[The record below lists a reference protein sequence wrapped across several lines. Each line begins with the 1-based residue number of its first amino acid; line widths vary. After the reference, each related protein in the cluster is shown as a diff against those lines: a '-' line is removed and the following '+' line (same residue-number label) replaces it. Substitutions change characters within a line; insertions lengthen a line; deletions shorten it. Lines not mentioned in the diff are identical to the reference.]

1 MPASLSRQRYVNQ
14 VTQSTNL
21 RLSMTV
27 ASKELSFFY
36 QWLRVCFLDCMCSL
50 ISAFMRP
57 VTYLH
62 NWPKLAA
69 KEQARYFRAHCI
81 HDSDE
86 RSHSSAIGFQRWNTF
101 KIKIKLY
108 HAGQNTCQNCLW
120 SYFVFSI
127 WERLHVRCLVKGALQ
142 KTNKKKTWKVMGW
155 PSVNFIQDGQKT
167 FLPPTCVLFGS
178 SFVCF
183 VFWLI
188 KWHFNTFCIFVRA
201 KNVIVHWYLYR
212 VGTVISTAVNECKS
226 RVWILLQTCLAWKSP
241 FLSQLGM
248 GIVKR
253 SSCVRVFDANLSN
266 ALCSSARHG
275 ACEGTFSNY
284 YLSTP
289 NLIAGFCCDLKKT
302 LAQNTF
308 SVYKCS

>member
-142 KTNKKKTWKVMGW
+142 KTKKKQNLKG
-155 PSVNFIQDGQKT
+155 DGM
-167 FLPPTCVLFGS
+167 
-178 SFVCF
+178 
-183 VFWLI
+183 
-188 KWHFNTFCIFVRA
+188 A
-201 KNVIVHWYLYR
+201 
-212 VGTVISTAVNECKS
+212 
-226 RVWILLQTCLAWKSP
+226 
-241 FLSQLGM
+241 LSQLHSRRA
-248 GIVKR
+248 IHILTTHLRVVRFKFCLF
-253 SSCVRVFDANLSN
+253 CVLAHQV
-266 ALCSSARHG
+266 
-275 ACEGTFSNY
+275 TF
-284 YLSTP
+284 
-289 NLIAGFCCDLKKT
+289 
-302 LAQNTF
+302 
-308 SVYKCS
+308 